1 MSAPFSR
8 VSRAATAAAGRLPS
22 PPVNAAVRL
31 QGVGKTVPGGAGE
44 TRVLANVSLE
54 VQPGELVAILG
65 VSGSGKSTLLH
76 IIGAMD
82 AATEGRV
89 EVFGRDLSRLGEA
102 ERTRFRRNY
111 LGFVFQFYN
120 LLPMMTAVENVAIGI
135 ELLGLPRQEVAQ
147 RTQACLEAV
156 GLGAKA
162 RRYPFQLSGGEQQRV
177 AIARALAKQPL
188 LVLADEP
195 TGNLDRATAR
205 AVLALIHEL
214 NRESGITFLV
224 VTHDVEVS
232 ALADRAYRLGDTGL
246 APAGL
251 RDSTPVTA
259 VGAGS
264 PEGHT

>member
-8 VSRAATAAAGRLPS
+8 VSRAATAAAGRVPS
-22 PPVNAAVRL
+22 PPVNAPAVRL
-31 QGVGKTVPGGAGE
+31 HGVGKTVPSGAGE

-54 VQPGELVAILG
+54 VHPGELVAILG

-89 EVFGRDLSRLGEA
+89 EVFGRDLSRLGET
-102 ERTRFRRNY
+102 ERTRFRRNH

-120 LLPMMTAVENVAIGI
+120 LLPMMTAAENVAIGI
-135 ELLGLPRQEVAQ
+135 ELLGLSRQEVAQ
-147 RTQACLEAV
+147 RTQRYLDAV

-162 RRYPFQLSGGEQQRV
+162 QRYPFQLSGGEQQRV

-205 AVLALIHEL
+205 AVLALMHEL

-224 VTHDVEVS
+224 VTHDEEVS
-232 ALADRAYRLGDTGL
+232 ALADRAYRLGDIGL
-246 APAGL
+246 TPAGL
-251 RDSTPVTA
+251 LDSTSVTA
-259 VGAGS
+259 VS